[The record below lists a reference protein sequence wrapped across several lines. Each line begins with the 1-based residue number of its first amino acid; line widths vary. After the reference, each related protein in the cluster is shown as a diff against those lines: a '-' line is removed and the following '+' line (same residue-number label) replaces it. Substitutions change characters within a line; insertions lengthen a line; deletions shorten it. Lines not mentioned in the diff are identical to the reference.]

1 MEQQPTIE
9 GLQEQLKVVTEDC
22 YQAEMSL
29 HKLERNT
36 EDVQSIFQK
45 IQQLFNE
52 MRETWQEGE
61 MSAPQI
67 ADLQQETVYQQQG
80 YLYESEE
87 DYEKLQKKK
96 HALMAKEDEL
106 YYQKLNLSR
115 EEQTHEH

>member
-9 GLQEQLKVVTEDC
+9 GLQEQLKVVTEDR
-22 YQAEMSL
+22 YQAETSL

-61 MSAPQI
+61 MSAQI
-67 ADLQQETVYQQQG
+67 AELQQETVYQQQG
-80 YLYESEE
+80 YLYESED

-96 HALMAKEDEL
+96 HALMDKEDEL

>member
-61 MSAPQI
+61 MSAPKSQ
-67 ADLQQETVYQQQG
+67 TYN
-80 YLYESEE
+80 
-87 DYEKLQKKK
+87 KKRCISNRGISMK
-96 HALMAKEDEL
+96 AKRITRSYKRKNML
-106 YYQKLNLSR
+106 LWLKKMNSIIKN
-115 EEQTHEH
+115 